1 MCLLPYLVPPGLKG
15 TGVGK
20 MDKAETEKTKQKG
33 QGKKPVK
40 SSKPS
45 RPANRK
51 TTLICPVFRYDN
63 QVLHCS
69 HGSKKSEKQKKKKK
83 TVSKE
88 KQGNG
93 DKRISGFPSC
103 CSRRAISPSPLF
115 SSSALVGWRLWV
127 SGFDFLT
134 SN

>member
-15 TGVGK
+15 TGVEK
-20 MDKAETEKTKQKG
+20 MDKAETEIKQKQKG

-40 SSKPS
+40 NSKPS

-69 HGSKKSEKQKKKKK
+69 HGSKERENQTKKKKK
-83 TVSKE
+83 SEQRRNKEMETKGSQVS
-88 KQGNG
+88 
-93 DKRISGFPSC
+93 RVVVV
-103 CSRRAISPSPLF
+103 
-115 SSSALVGWRLWV
+115 VGP
-127 SGFDFLT
+127 
-134 SN
+134 